1 MKNFHSQPGCR
12 KGLLVFSIE
21 IEVQI
26 DQITRFYLCSKF
38 FQAANQPE
46 PNTIVEGAVN
56 ECMKSITGNIL
67 RAEGTV
73 GAGHLVAENSME
85 AILGW
90 QKVVQKAKDKAVVCG
105 VKTRKN
111 ADFPYLF
118 PVEVGV
124 LNFCF

>member
-1 MKNFHSQPGCR
+1 MVRIGFLLRSKLFPVVF
-12 KGLLVFSIE
+12 LLVFHVSY
-21 IEVQI
+21 
-26 DQITRFYLCSKF
+26 DCFRLCSKF